1 MKTPIVDFV
10 KSYENKNAIRAHMPG
25 HKGKAFLGTE
35 KYDITEIDGADVL
48 YSPDGIIEESE
59 NNASSLFSTRH
70 TYYST
75 EGSSLCIRA
84 MVYLACL
91 GKEKPLI
98 LAQRNVHK
106 AFIYAAALSDCEV
119 KWIFEEGSSHLC
131 SCRITADDVKN
142 AIDKADRKPCAV
154 YLTSPDYLGNMLDI
168 ESISE
173 TCKAY
178 DIPLLVDNA
187 HGAYLNFLP
196 ENKHPIKLGAS
207 MCCDSA
213 HKTLPVLTGGAYLHI
228 SENAPDSFFENAR
241 TALSLFASTSP
252 SYLILQSLD
261 LCNSYLHSDYREK
274 LQNAIAETTELKKL
288 LADLGFDLD
297 GEEELKIT
305 MSPLSFG
312 YTGYELSNLLE
323 DHNIFCEFYDRDC
336 LVMMFSTETE
346 KADFDKIKRAFSS
359 IERRKAIE
367 REFVEIEK
375 APSQAISIRKAVFS
389 LTENVA
395 VNEAVGRIC
404 AAPTVS
410 CPPAIPVAVSG
421 EIITEI
427 TAKAF
432 SHYGIKQIKVI
443 KKDC

>member
-1 MKTPIVDFV
+1 MKAPIVDFV
-10 KSYENKNAIRAHMPG
+10 KGYNNKSSVRAHMPG
-25 HKGKAFLGTE
+25 HKGKSFLGAE

-59 NNASSLFSTRH
+59 NNASALFGTRH
-70 TYYST
+70 SFYST

-84 MVYLACL
+84 MVYLACF

-119 KWIFEEGSSHLC
+119 KWIFEEGSAHLC
-131 SCRITADDVKN
+131 SCRITAEDVK
-142 AIDKADRKPCAV
+142 KALSESEQKPAAV

-168 ESISE
+168 ESISKV
-173 TCKAY
+173 CNCY
-178 DIPLLVDNA
+178 DVPLIVDNA

-196 ENKHPIKLGAS
+196 ENQHPIKLGAS

-228 SENAPDSFFENAR
+228 SENAPESFYENAR

-261 LCNSYLHSDYREK
+261 LCNTYLATDYKSNLLRAFRKTEDLKDFLTRRGFTLEGNEK
-274 LQNAIAETTELKKL
+274 
-288 LADLGFDLD
+288 
-297 GEEELKIT
+297 LKIT
-305 MSPLSFG
+305 IFPLSYG
-312 YTGYELSNLLE
+312 YTGYELSEILKSY
-323 DHNIFCEFYDRDC
+323 NIYCEFYDRNY
-336 LVMMFSTETE
+336 LVMMFSAQTDDSDFEKIKKAFSFIEAREALETE
-346 KADFDKIKRAFSS
+346 FPETENTPRQ
-359 IERRKAIE
+359 
-367 REFVEIEK
+367 VL
-375 APSQAISIRKAVFS
+375 SIRKAIFS
-389 LTENVA
+389 PSETIPVSEC
-395 VNEAVGRIC
+395 VGRIC
-404 AAPTVS
+404 ATPTVS

-421 EIITEI
+421 EIITEK

-432 SHYGIKQIKVI
+432 AYYGIDKIRVVK
-443 KKDC
+443 